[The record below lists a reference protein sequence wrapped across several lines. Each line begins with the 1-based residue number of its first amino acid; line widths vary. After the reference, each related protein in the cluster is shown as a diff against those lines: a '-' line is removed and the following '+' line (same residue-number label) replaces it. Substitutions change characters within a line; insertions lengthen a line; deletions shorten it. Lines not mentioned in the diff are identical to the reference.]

1 MSWEWVWEC
10 LNNYINS
17 TTVRGQ
23 KKNRMKE
30 HHVINSS
37 KKAHTS
43 GEEKERDIFKH
54 MSLCP
59 GHVGDTK
66 LPTTVKRGSF
76 SVKSTPGLVSLRVH
90 VFGRNTRPWGQ
101 GPFAHTTQFHPVHRL
116 KIPLYIFLRHLRP
129 QLTLHAVN
137 AYKCRIASHNTKV
150 YGPGLWKIH

>member
-1 MSWEWVWEC
+1 MPWKWVWES
-10 LNNYINS
+10 LNNYINF

-23 KKNRMKE
+23 RKNRLKE
-30 HHVINSS
+30 HNVINSC

-43 GEEKERDIFKH
+43 GEEKERISLNV
-54 MSLCP
+54 SLCP

-76 SVKSTPGLVSLRVH
+76 SVKSTAALVSLRVH
-90 VFGRNTRPWGQ
+90 VFGRNTWSWGQ
-101 GPFAHTTQFHPVHRL
+101 RPCAHTTQLHPVHGL
-116 KIPLYIFLRHLRP
+116 KIPLYIFLRHLWP

-150 YGPGLWKIH
+150 YGPSLWKIH